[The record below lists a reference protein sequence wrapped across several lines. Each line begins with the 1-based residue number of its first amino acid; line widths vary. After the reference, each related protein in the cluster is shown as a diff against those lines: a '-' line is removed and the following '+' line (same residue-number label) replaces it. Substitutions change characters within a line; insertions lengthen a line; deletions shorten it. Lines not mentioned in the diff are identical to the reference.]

1 MRCRIAVA
9 LVPALFCLS
18 CGPSTEST
26 RTDSAA
32 PTVATKEALYQQ
44 GHRFYLQLQLDSAQ
58 ALLSRALTM
67 DPNYRDALADLAPL
81 QYDLAARATAGKT
94 KTDLLRK
101 ARDLYIKLE
110 SLGATESE
118 TYERLCEIANAL
130 HDDKTFLKYAKRN
143 AEQFPY
149 DRQYY
154 NLTVA
159 YFTGEDY
166 NNAIKVCKEA
176 IEKFPS
182 SPFIGT
188 YYRQLGR
195 AYMKVDRDQTAE
207 KTFYAGLSVLDNRIA
222 ELRKTNP
229 AFATS
234 DAYARFKDDQIGIL
248 VSLKNLHTTYKAL
261 DKLANVERK
270 LKELG
275 K

>member
-1 MRCRIAVA
+1 MRCRIA
-9 LVPALFCLS
+9 LVPALFLLS
-18 CGPSTEST
+18 CGPSTESR
-26 RTDSAA
+26 RTDSAT
-32 PTVATKEALYQQ
+32 PTVATKETLYQQ
-44 GHRFYLQLQLDSAQ
+44 GHRFYLQRQLDSAH
-58 ALLSRALTM
+58 ALLSRAVTM

-81 QYDLAARATAGKT
+81 QYDLAMREPSPKT
-94 KTDLLRK
+94 KTGLLRNS
-101 ARDLYIKLE
+101 RDTYMKLE
-110 SLGATESE
+110 SLGVTESDI
-118 TYERLCEIANAL
+118 YERLCEIATAL
-130 HDDKTFLKYAKRN
+130 NDDKTFLKFAKRN

-159 YFTGEDY
+159 YFNVEDY
-166 NNAIKVCKEA
+166 TNAIKVCKEA

-207 KTFYAGLSVLDNRIA
+207 KTFYAGLSVIDNRIA

-234 DAYARFKDDQIGIL
+234 DEYARFKDDKIGIL
-248 VSLKNLHTTYKAL
+248 ISLKNLHTTYKAL